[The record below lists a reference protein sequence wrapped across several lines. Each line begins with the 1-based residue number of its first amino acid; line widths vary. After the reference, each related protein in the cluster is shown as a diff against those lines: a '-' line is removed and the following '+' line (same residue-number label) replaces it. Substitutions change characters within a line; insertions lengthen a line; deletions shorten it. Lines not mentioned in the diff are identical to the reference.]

1 MIGVDPLAQQFHVA
15 AQNWVAAQLRE
26 ESGAA
31 IAASEYADALLQY
44 FPVVG
49 DSQEVLDQKR
59 ALRETA
65 TRGMI
70 QASGM
75 DAFKSIYPNA
85 VPFLTYTSGGETY
98 QILDPQG
105 YANKQLQNIATG
117 KDLFFKDTIKT
128 FTTED
133 LKNLL
138 KKPNAKDIY
147 TVQQLKFIEE
157 EIDSRE

>member
-1 MIGVDPLAQQFHVA
+1 MFKTTLEINRFCIDLPKILF
-15 AQNWVAAQLRE
+15 N
-26 ESGAA
+26 
-31 IAASEYADALLQY
+31 SE
-44 FPVVG
+44 
-49 DSQEVLDQKR
+49 
-59 ALRETA
+59 
-65 TRGMI
+65 
-70 QASGM
+70 
-75 DAFKSIYPNA
+75 A